1 MEVITYGG
9 GEFVRDVFNGV
20 AALVGVGAFGSALRL
35 SLLLG
40 LLFTLFQTAFNMN
53 VWVMIRWFMTTLIIY
68 LCLMV
73 PKVDVTVTDRFDP
86 GLPSPTV
93 ANVPIGLALVA
104 SITTTVGDR
113 FTDLTETAFS
123 LPIDLEYQ
131 ENGFI
136 FGSKIFRDSM
146 SFRVTDTTFSGNL
159 SGYIRNCVFFDLLEH
174 RYSVTDLR
182 ETNDLWTFITTTHA
196 PNPARFYEFVTGP
209 GATTVQSCDLAAT
222 TLDGQW
228 AAEID
233 RVATIYGK
241 QIRPDLSDAAA
252 RALVLGALVDSHDFF
267 LGTARAATAQ
277 IQQTTLGN
285 LIDKAV
291 RDEGAELGADALLDA
306 YGQAR
311 TDVETANAIAEGARL
326 ADRFVPLFR
335 TVAETVF
342 YGLFPVLFPIF
353 LLPMAGIRL
362 LRGYIFGFVA
372 LMSWG
377 PLYVLLHRISM
388 GTAEIKSLGAS
399 FTPTSGNEITLVTQS
414 GIAGAHADIAM
425 IAGYLTLLIPFAAAR
440 LGQGAMAFGGLAQS
454 FLQPAQS
461 AAQAAARDMTTG
473 NFSFGNTSFG
483 THRFNMTD
491 GNRASTSSFSDVGES
506 SFNTPQGGRVRIAG
520 GGRTIIDGS
529 GAGSRTFT
537 DVLSSQQFSQ
547 AMTFEAG
554 RSEEMRVAAAER
566 EQQARSALSH
576 QMSEAAFQMS
586 NGASV
591 EEATGWGINTNQ
603 AKAFN
608 TLVTDASRFASRYT
622 DANER
627 ALATEA
633 YISASAQYK
642 WGLPGGIGPSAK
654 VEGGVKGSAVS
665 TNRQAEIAEEAREA
679 SRSSSAS
686 TNYDFLVATF
696 DRDSTGATSGK
707 TSTWREGFAANLQ
720 SLHSASSDVERYQAR
735 ADTARE
741 LASSINQEG
750 SSISQQL
757 SQPFWEYMVDQV
769 GLGRAQTLA
778 LSSEPQ
784 ELIEVRRMANDFV
797 NHWTDDALAPMS
809 VAGWKDPR
817 GVEIATPRGANQI
830 GATASHA
837 HDRAVEFASA
847 PPEGF
852 DAASFDQSKA
862 DRIHR
867 ASEGV
872 EDFAEKITFRG
883 SDAVEHR
890 AQAQAEAV
898 EETTPDKVSSIGG
911 ALSRRPRLYTGGDP
925 TFDFEFENAEQR
937 GRDEH
942 YSTGENRLRDN

>member
-9 GEFVRDVFNGV
+9 GEFVRDVLNGV
-20 AALVGVGAFGSALRL
+20 AALVGVGAFGSAIRL

-53 VWVMIRWFMTTLIIY
+53 VMVMIRWFVTTLIIY

-123 LPIDLEYQ
+123 LPTDLEYQ

-146 SFRVTDTTFSGNL
+146 SFRVTDTTFSENL

-209 GATTVQSCDLAAT
+209 GATVVQSCDVAAT

-228 AAEID
+228 TTEID

-241 QIRPDLSDAAA
+241 QIRPELSDAAA

-267 LGTARAATAQ
+267 LGSARAATGQ

-311 TDVETANAIAEGARL
+311 TDVETANAIEQGARL
-326 ADRFVPLFR
+326 AERFVPLFR

-353 LLPMAGIRL
+353 LMPMAGVRL
-362 LRGYIFGFVA
+362 LRGYVFGFVA

-377 PLYVLLHRISM
+377 PLYVILHRITM

-461 AAQAAARDMTTG
+461 AAQAAARDQTTG
-473 NFSFGNTSFG
+473 NFSFGNTSMD

-491 GNRASTSSFSDVGES
+491 GNRMATSSFSDVGEN
-506 SFNTPQGGRVRIAG
+506 SFNTPQGGRVRTSA
-520 GGRTIIDGS
+520 GGRTILDGS

-554 RSEEMRVAAAER
+554 RSEEFRAAAAER
-566 EQQARSALSH
+566 ETQARSALSH
-576 QMSEAAFQMS
+576 QMGEAAFMVS
-586 NGASV
+586 NGSTL
-591 EEATGWGINTNQ
+591 EEATGWGQSTNQ
-603 AKAFN
+603 QKGFN
-608 TLVTDASRFASRYT
+608 TLITDASRFASRFT
-622 DANER
+622 DSNER
-627 ALATEA
+627 AIAAEA
-633 YISASAQYK
+633 YVQAAVGIK
-642 WGLPGGIGPSAK
+642 RGLPLTGAYGKLEAGAR
-654 VEGGVKGSAVS
+654 GSVAS
-665 TNRQAEIAEEAREA
+665 TERVAEIAEEAREA
-679 SRSSSAS
+679 AMSSQAS
-686 TNYDFLVATF
+686 TNYEHAVNTF
-696 DRDSTGATSGK
+696 DRNTAGETSGVS
-707 TSTWREGFAANLQ
+707 STWREGFASNLQ
-720 SLHSASSDVERYQAR
+720 DLRSASSDVERYQAR
-735 ADTARE
+735 ADTARQI
-741 LASSINQEG
+741 ASDISSQG
-750 SSISQQL
+750 SSITQQL

-769 GLGRAQTLA
+769 GLGRAQSLA
-778 LSSEPQ
+778 LSSDPQ
-784 ELIEVRRMANDFV
+784 EVIEVRQMANDFV
-797 NHWTDDALAPMS
+797 DQWVSDAIEPSTIDD
-809 VAGWKDPR
+809 WNDPR
-817 GVEIATPRGANQI
+817 GLNPREP
-830 GATASHA
+830 ASFSA
-837 HDRAVEFASA
+837 IEYSSDVNFDDARAFASS
-847 PPEGF
+847 PPEG
-852 DAASFDQSKA
+852 
-862 DRIHR
+862 HR
-867 ASEGV
+867 APEFEERDVDSLHRAVGGV
-872 EDFAEKITFRG
+872 SHFAETITSRG
-883 SDAVEHR
+883 GDRVRDR
-890 AQAQAEAV
+890 ASGHAANIEAE
-898 EETTPDKVSSIGG
+898 TPDKVGLVVP
-911 ALSRRPRLYTGGDP
+911 ARKKRPYQGGDP
-925 TFDFEFENAEQR
+925 TFDFEFEESNRR
-937 GRDEH
+937 GRADH
-942 YSTGENRLRDN
+942 YETGEERLRDD